1 MERDNIYIV
10 CSLVILM
17 NKIIDVL
24 NGDTTVWNKEIT
36 QELMD
41 FLKLLAHTVENLE
54 SRIVELEKNQN
65 DE

>member
-1 MERDNIYIV
+1 
-10 CSLVILM
+10 M